1 MTQPIADY
9 QVTVDGRDITRIIR
23 GQVSLSGGRTRPRLI
38 SMGISEKRGEEA
50 DTFDLVL
57 DDSDDALDLPPTG
70 AKIRVAIG
78 WRQGSGVTLDL
89 VDKGEFHVESIDHG
103 GSPPALTIRAK
114 AADFTAGLKQ
124 RREKGYH
131 GTTLGAIV
139 AEVAQRHGLN
149 PRCAASLAS
158 IAVGTKAQSRE
169 SDLAFLRR
177 LGREF
182 DAVATV
188 KAGALIFKP
197 VGDGKSPSGAALPTV
212 TITRRSGDAHQYG
225 RQKRDDAEGV
235 EAQWHNRATGKRET
249 FTTGKGGGKSGGDGG
264 KARRLSRVYPTEEA
278 ARQAATAATRR
289 AARDPVSFSI
299 TLAYGRADLGPEQ
312 KATVSGFK
320 RQIDAVDWLITEVTH
335 SLGDRGYTSAL
346 KLEQS

>member
-1 MTQPIADY
+1 MTQPIPDY
-9 QVTVDGRDITRIIR
+9 QVFVDGRDITQIIR
-23 GQVSLSGGRTRPRLI
+23 GQVERPGGRTRPRLI

-70 AKIRVAIG
+70 AKIRVSLG
-78 WRQGSGVTLDL
+78 WRQGSGVTLGL

-103 GSPPALTIRAK
+103 GSPPALTIKAK

-139 AEVAQRHGLN
+139 AEVAQRHGLKA
-149 PRCAASLAS
+149 RCAEALAS
-158 IAVGTKAQSRE
+158 IAVATKAQSRE

-197 VGDGKSPSGAALPTV
+197 VGDGKSPSGAALPAV
-212 TITRRSGDAHQYG
+212 TITKRSGDAHQFG

-249 FTTGKGGGKSGGDGG
+249 FTTGKGDGG

-278 ARQAATAATRR
+278 ARQAANAATSR

-299 TLAYGRADLGPEQ
+299 TLALGRADLGPEQ
-312 KATVSGFK
+312 KVTVSGFK
-320 RQIDAVDWLITEVTH
+320 RQIDAIAWLIAEVTH
-335 SLGDRGYTSAL
+335 TLGDRGFTSQI
-346 KLEQS
+346 KLDTVP

>member
-1 MTQPIADY
+1 MTQPIPDY
-9 QVTVDGRDITRIIR
+9 RVIVDGRDITGIIA
-23 GQVSLSGGRTRPRLI
+23 GQVARPGGRTRPRLI

-57 DDSDDALDLPPTG
+57 DDSDNALDLPPTG
-70 AKIRVAIG
+70 AKIRVSLG
-78 WRQGSGVTLDL
+78 WARGLGVTPGL
-89 VDKGEFHVESIDHG
+89 VDKGEFHVESVDHG
-103 GSPPALTIRAK
+103 GSPPALTIKAK

-124 RREKGYH
+124 RREQGYH

-139 AEVAQRHGLN
+139 AQVAQRHGLN
-149 PRCAASLAS
+149 PRCAGALAS
-158 IAVGTKAQSRE
+158 IAIATKAQSRE

-177 LGREF
+177 LGREY

-197 VGDGKSPSGAALPTV
+197 VGDGKSPSGADLPTM
-212 TITRRSGDAHQYG
+212 TITRSSGDAHQFS
-225 RQKRDDAEGV
+225 RQKRDDGDGV
-235 EAQWHNRATGKRET
+235 EAQWHNRASGRKET
-249 FTTGKGGGKSGGDGG
+249 FTTGSDKAGQG

-278 ARQAATAATRR
+278 ARQAATAASSR
-289 AARDPVSFSI
+289 AAREPVSFSI

-320 RQIDAVDWLITEVTH
+320 RQIDAIKWLITEVTH
-335 SLGDRGYTSAL
+335 SLGDRGFTSAI
-346 KLEQS
+346 KLEQA

>member
-9 QVTVDGRDITRIIR
+9 LVTVDGQDITGIIR
-23 GQVSLSGGRTRPRLI
+23 GRVALSGGRTRPRLI

-57 DDSDDALDLPPTG
+57 DDSDGALDLPPTG
-70 AKIRVAIG
+70 AKIRVSLG
-78 WRQGSGVTLDL
+78 WRQGSGVTPGL
-89 VDKGEFHVESIDHG
+89 VDKGEFHVETIDHG

-139 AEVAQRHGLN
+139 SEVAQRHGLN
-149 PRCAASLAS
+149 PRCAGALAS
-158 IAVGTKAQSRE
+158 IAVATKAQSRE

-197 VGDGKSPSGAALPTV
+197 VGDGKSPSGAALPAV
-212 TITRRSGDAHQYG
+212 TITKRSGDAHQFS
-225 RQKRDDAEGV
+225 RQKRDDADGV
-235 EAQWHNRATGKRET
+235 EAQWHNRSTGKRET
-249 FTTGKGGGKSGGDGG
+249 FTTGKAKGDGG
-264 KARRLSRVYPTEEA
+264 KARRLSRVYPNEEA
-278 ARQAATAATRR
+278 ARQAATAATSR
-289 AARDPVSFSI
+289 AAREPVSFSI
-299 TLAYGRADLGPEQ
+299 TLAQGRADLGPEQ

-320 RQIDAVDWLITEVTH
+320 PQIDAIAWLVTEVTH
-335 SLGDRGYTSAL
+335 SLGDRGFTSQV
-346 KLEQS
+346 KLEQA

>member
-9 QVTVDGRDITRIIR
+9 QVTVDGRDITQIIR

-57 DDSDDALDLPPTG
+57 DDSDGALDLPPTG
-70 AKIRVAIG
+70 AKIRVSLG
-78 WRQGSGVTLDL
+78 WARGTGVTLGL

-149 PRCAASLAS
+149 LRCAAALAS
-158 IAVGTKAQSRE
+158 IVVGTKAQSRE

-188 KAGALIFKP
+188 KADALIFKP

-212 TITRRSGDAHQYG
+212 TITKRSGDAHQYG

-249 FTTGKGGGKSGGDGG
+249 FSTGKAKGDGG

-278 ARQAATAATRR
+278 ARQAATAATSR
-289 AARDPVSFSI
+289 AARDPVTFSI

-320 RQIDAVDWLITEVTH
+320 RQIDAVDWLIAEVTH
-335 SLGDRGYTSAL
+335 AIGDRGFTSQI
-346 KLEQS
+346 KLEAAP

>member
-1 MTQPIADY
+1 MTQPIPDY
-9 QVTVDGRDITRIIR
+9 RVTVDGRDITHIIR
-23 GQVSLSGGRTRPRLI
+23 GQVERSGGRTRPRLI

-70 AKIRVAIG
+70 AKIRVSLG
-78 WRQGSGVTLDL
+78 WRQGSGVTLGL

-103 GSPPALTIRAK
+103 GSPPALTIKAK

-124 RREKGYH
+124 RREQGYH

-139 AEVAQRHGLN
+139 AQVAQRHGLN
-149 PRCAASLAS
+149 PRCAGALAS
-158 IAVGTKAQSRE
+158 IAVATKAQSRE

-197 VGDGKSPSGAALPTV
+197 VGDGKSPSGAALPAV
-212 TITRRSGDAHQYG
+212 TITRRSGDAHQFG

-249 FTTGKGGGKSGGDGG
+249 FTTGKGDGG

-278 ARQAATAATRR
+278 ARQAANAASSR
-289 AARDPVSFSI
+289 AARDPVTFAI
-299 TLAYGRADLGPEQ
+299 TLALGRADLGPEQ

-320 RQIDAVDWLITEVTH
+320 RQIDAIDWLLTEVTH
-335 SLGDRGYTSAL
+335 SLGDRGFTSAL
-346 KLEQS
+346 KLEQA

>member
-1 MTQPIADY
+1 MTQPIPDY
-9 QVTVDGRDITRIIR
+9 QVTVDGRDITHIIR
-23 GQVSLSGGRTRPRLI
+23 GQVERSGGRTRPRLI

-70 AKIRVAIG
+70 AKIRVSLG
-78 WRQGSGVTLDL
+78 WRQGSGVTLGL

-103 GSPPALTIRAK
+103 GSPPALTIKAK

-124 RREKGYH
+124 RREQGYH

-149 PRCAASLAS
+149 PRCAATLAS
-158 IAVGTKAQSRE
+158 IAVATKAQSRE

-188 KAGALIFKP
+188 KAGVLIFKP
-197 VGDGKSPSGAALPTV
+197 VGDGKSPSGAPLPAV
-212 TITRRSGDAHQYG
+212 TITKRSGDAHQFG

-249 FTTGKGGGKSGGDGG
+249 FTTGKGDGG

-278 ARQAATAATRR
+278 ARQAANAASSR
-289 AARDPVSFSI
+289 AARDPVTFAI
-299 TLAYGRADLGPEQ
+299 TLALGRADL
-312 KATVSGFK
+312 
-320 RQIDAVDWLITEVTH
+320 
-335 SLGDRGYTSAL
+335 
-346 KLEQS
+346 

>member
-1 MTQPIADY
+1 MTQPIPDY
-9 QVTVDGRDITRIIR
+9 QVFVDGRDITQIIR
-23 GQVSLSGGRTRPRLI
+23 GQVERPGGRTRPRLI

-70 AKIRVAIG
+70 AKIRVSLG
-78 WRQGSGVTLDL
+78 WRQGSGVTLGL

-103 GSPPALTIRAK
+103 GSPPALTIKAK

-124 RREKGYH
+124 RREQGYH

-139 AEVAQRHGLN
+139 AQVAQRHGLN
-149 PRCAASLAS
+149 PRCAGALAS
-158 IAVGTKAQSRE
+158 IAVATKAQSRE

-197 VGDGKSPSGAALPTV
+197 VGDGKSPSGAALPAV
-212 TITRRSGDAHQYG
+212 TITRRSGDAHQFG

-249 FTTGKGGGKSGGDGG
+249 FTTGKGDGG

-278 ARQAATAATRR
+278 ARQAANAASSR
-289 AARDPVSFSI
+289 AARDPVTFAI
-299 TLAYGRADLGPEQ
+299 TLALGRADLGPEQ

-320 RQIDAVDWLITEVTH
+320 RQIDAIDWLLTEVTH
-335 SLGDRGYTSAL
+335 SLGDRGFTSAL
-346 KLEQS
+346 KLEQA